1 MTKKQIITKCVE
13 EKIKRGSIK
22 KENRKKEI
30 DARLNGIGN
39 WLKPMNKNE
48 YTSWY
53 DDLFKPEYQ
62 IIKEELKEKINNWL
76 EENNIEANYLDSE
89 FYDNGNGKG
98 LHIKIK
104 WQQKEEFDNF
114 TYQYFYHF
122 KVKDV
127 DTEAIFDI
135 WVKHMEQVEQ
145 DKRIIEE
152 LEETKEE
159 RENKNIIRSNNQ
171 EQSERKK
178 EISENEILK
187 FEVGKKYVCSSVVNS
202 NSRYE
207 FEVIKRTEKTIT
219 IKNDD
224 GEVIRRKVNTNQ
236 QGTIELIY
244 PSGKYSMCLV
254 LSADNIKEEKQRL
267 KKQQEEQKNQ
277 QIFEIQSKNSFFI
290 GLYED
295 LCKEINCKNYMGRF
309 TIKGLNEAICYLKLL
324 DKFQLKACAED
335 IALCERLA
343 QGENIFN
350 NTIEE
355 KVNKN
360 TNNVVYVDFRKDA

>member
-22 KENRKKEI
+22 EENREKEI
-30 DARLNGIGN
+30 NAQLNGIGN
-39 WLKPMNKNE
+39 WLKPMNKAE
-48 YTSWY
+48 YKSMY

-62 IIKEELKEKINNWL
+62 TIKKELKEKVNNWF

-114 TYQYFYHF
+114 TYQYSYHF

-159 RENKNIIRSNNQ
+159 RENKNIIRNNNQ

-187 FEVGKKYVCSSVVNS
+187 FEVGKKYVCSSVINS

-224 GEVIRRKVNTNQ
+224 GEIISRKVNTNQ

-254 LSADNIKEEKQRL
+254 LSADDIKEEKQRL
-267 KKQQEEQKNQ
+267 EKQQEGHY
-277 QIFEIQSKNSFFI
+277 I
-290 GLYED
+290 L
-295 LCKEINCKNYMGRF
+295 R
-309 TIKGLNEAICYLKLL
+309 
-324 DKFQLKACAED
+324 
-335 IALCERLA
+335 
-343 QGENIFN
+343 
-350 NTIEE
+350 
-355 KVNKN
+355 
-360 TNNVVYVDFRKDA
+360 

>member
-1 MTKKQIITKCVE
+1 MTRKQLITACVE
-13 EKIKRGSIK
+13 NQIERGIV
-22 KENRKKEI
+22 KEENKEKEI
-30 DARLNGIGN
+30 NAKLNGVGN
-39 WLKPMNKNE
+39 WLKPMNKTQCTN
-48 YTSWY
+48 WY

-62 IIKEELKEKINNWL
+62 IIKEELKEKVNNWF
-76 EENNIEANYLDSE
+76 EENNINSSYLNSE
-89 FYDNGNGKG
+89 FYNNGEG
-98 LHIKIK
+98 LYIKIR
-104 WQQKEEFDNF
+104 WEKEEIFGAVVR
-114 TYQYFYHF
+114 YFYHF
-122 KVKDV
+122 KVENVSSK
-127 DTEAIFDI
+127 AIFAT
-135 WVKHMEQVEQ
+135 WVKYIE
-145 DKRIIEE
+145 IIEE
-152 LEETKEE
+152 DRKIVKEKVQDE
-159 RENKNIIRSNNQ
+159 KNNNQ
-171 EQSERKK
+171 ELTK
-178 EISENEILK
+178 EIKSKIVK

-202 NSRYE
+202 NSKYE

-254 LSADNIKEEKQRL
+254 LSADDIKEEKQRL

-295 LCKEINCKNYMGRF
+295 LCKEINCKNYKGRF

>member
-114 TYQYFYHF
+114 TYQYSYHF

-159 RENKNIIRSNNQ
+159 RENKNIIRNNNQ

-187 FEVGKKYVCSSVVNS
+187 FEVGKKYVCSSVINS

-224 GEVIRRKVNTNQ
+224 GEIISRKVNTNQ

-254 LSADNIKEEKQRL
+254 LSADDIKEEKQRL
-267 KKQQEEQKNQ
+267 EKQQEGHY
-277 QIFEIQSKNSFFI
+277 I
-290 GLYED
+290 L
-295 LCKEINCKNYMGRF
+295 R
-309 TIKGLNEAICYLKLL
+309 
-324 DKFQLKACAED
+324 
-335 IALCERLA
+335 
-343 QGENIFN
+343 
-350 NTIEE
+350 
-355 KVNKN
+355 
-360 TNNVVYVDFRKDA
+360 